1 VETQPTSS
9 GDAPRAL
16 APVLFSLE
24 AARVAP
30 NQPGRLSALL
40 LGHGTLE
47 LRYYAPRG
55 EDKQTPHTQDEIY
68 VIASGQGSF
77 VRAGERVPFQT
88 GDALFVAAGV
98 EHRFEA
104 FSDDFATWV
113 IFYGPQGGERP

>member
-1 VETQPTSS
+1 METQPSNS
-9 GDAPRAL
+9 GDSPAPL

-24 AARVAP
+24 AARSAP
-30 NQPGRLSALL
+30 NQPGRLSSLL
-40 LGHGTLE
+40 LSHGTLE

-55 EDKQTPHTQDEIY
+55 ADNQTPHTQDEIY
-68 VIASGQGSF
+68 IVASGQGSF
-77 VRAGERVPFQT
+77 VRAGERVSFQP

-98 EHRFEA
+98 EHRFED